1 MVLCHVQLFVTLWA
15 VACQA
20 PLSMAFSRQY
30 WRGLPFPTSGDPP
43 KPGNEP
49 KCLASPALAGRFFTT
64 VPRREPIHLFKITK
78 KKGNCQ
84 LCRMSCH

>member
-1 MVLCHVQLFVTLWA
+1 MAAVVLCHVQLFVTLWT

-43 KPGNEP
+43 KPGIEL
-49 KCLASPALAGRFFTT
+49 KCLASPATLAGRFFTT
-64 VPRREPIHLFKITK
+64 VPPRKPVRQFKITK
-78 KKGNCQ
+78 KERK
-84 LCRMSCH
+84 LPAL